1 MNKIVKSIII
11 GLGALAAMETV
22 FAMGEGYAL
31 GVTKY
36 VESNADMDCEEFV
49 DAIGSSKR
57 PSAKFIAFTAKATEY
72 DLSKRDE
79 KEES

>member
-1 MNKIVKSIII
+1 MNKIVKGGIIATC
-11 GLGALAAMETV
+11 ALAAAEIV
-22 FAMGEGYAL
+22 FAMGKGYAL

-36 VESNADMDCEEFV
+36 VERNSDMDCEQFV
-49 DAIGSSKR
+49 NEIGSCKR

>member
-11 GLGALAAMETV
+11 GLGAVAAMETV
-22 FAMGEGYAL
+22 FAMGKGYAL

-36 VESNADMDCEEFV
+36 VENNADMDCEEFV
-49 DAIGSSKR
+49 DAIGSKH